1 MPRVGERTGSADDST
16 GHDHL
21 DRGGDDF
28 GTHSGAGADSC
39 NTRADVP
46 TRTPTQVTRTSERL
60 GALVTPNGVA
70 VPVSLKMTTKRSTH
84 TMMSCA
90 VSGPAP
96 LATLRMTV
104 TGLKP
109 GTQYTAR
116 AIAVN
121 GGKKTFPGTTMS
133 LTTKR

>member
-1 MPRVGERTGSADDST
+1 MTVRGTTIWIAAATLAAAAISAPT
-16 GHDHL
+16 AVL
-21 DRGGDDF
+21 
-28 GTHSGAGADSC
+28 AADSY

-46 TRTPTQVTRTSERL
+46 TRTPAQVTPTGARL
-60 GALVTPNGVA
+60 GALVAPNGVT
-70 VPVSLKMTTKRSTH
+70 VRVSLKITTKRSTR
-84 TMMSCA
+84 T
-90 VSGPAP
+90 VTVGTGPARAP

-109 GTQYTAR
+109 GTQYTAG